1 MKMKLRIN
9 YISIATNDL
18 QTSFVFY
25 RDGLGLSTKGIKTS
39 PEQHACFK
47 LGNGL
52 DLVLYDKKNLPGS
65 RNLHS
70 HINEGSNFIISHR
83 ADSKEEVDTIL
94 QKALGAGAT
103 QIGQAKD
110 EPWWYAVKFA
120 DPDGHQWEIVWEA

>member
-1 MKMKLRIN
+1 MKPRIN

-18 QTSFVFY
+18 LTSFIFY
-25 RDGLGLSTKGIKTS
+25 RDGLGLSTKGIKTI

-52 DLVLYDKKNLPGS
+52 DLVLYDKNNPSGPRS
-65 RNLHS
+65 LHTS
-70 HINEGSNFIISHR
+70 TKEPSNFIISHR

-94 QKALGAGAT
+94 QKALGAGAR
-103 QIGQAKD
+103 QIGQAKE

-120 DPDGHQWEIVWEA
+120 DPDGHQWDIVWEA